1 MGGRRLIAPPPYHA
15 AALPRRFIY
24 CIPMSTPIMPA
35 DRWGERLIRRLGLWS
50 AVAVLVG
57 STIGSGIFR
66 TPASVAQRIDDVPL
80 FLLAWVLGGVV
91 VLCGALTYSELA
103 AAFPRSGGV
112 YVFLRESFGP
122 LPAFLFAWAELWIIR
137 PGAFGA
143 IGITASAYTLRTLG
157 ADPAAVAA
165 VVGPI
170 EIRAEQVLGAGYILV
185 VGTVNYFG
193 IHRGAVLQ
201 NLSTVFKVGA
211 LVLLVLVGF
220 MLGTPSEP
228 SAGGAGGIFGQRASV
243 GLSPFL
249 LAMVAIL
256 WAYDGWADLAFVGG
270 EVQSPQKTLPRALL
284 IGTSIV
290 VVLYLAANL
299 VYLHLIPIQEMKQA
313 ELVAADVARLTVGA
327 VGVVIVSGAIA
338 VSTFGTLN
346 GSMMTAPRIFFA
358 AAEDGLF
365 PKAIARVDPRTT
377 APTGAIVLMTVMGMI
392 FILVRTFTALA
403 DQFIIGIWP
412 FYALAVAGVF
422 VLRRTR
428 PRLERP
434 YKTWGYPV
442 VPLVFLAG
450 ALFLLGNYLVSETG
464 AFAVDIGII
473 LTGIPAYLW
482 WIRTQRVRPP
492 IRPETT

>member
-1 MGGRRLIAPPPYHA
+1 MSAPLI
-15 AALPRRFIY
+15 
-24 CIPMSTPIMPA
+24 PA

-66 TPASVAQRIDDVPL
+66 TPAGVAQKIDDVPL
-80 FLLAWVLGGVV
+80 FLLAWVVGGVV

-112 YVFLRESFGP
+112 YVFLRESFGK

-157 ADPAAVAA
+157 SDPAAVIVSA
-165 VVGPI
+165 GPLDV
-170 EIRAEQVLGAGYILV
+170 RAEQLLGAGYILL
-185 VGTVNYFG
+185 VGTVNFFG

-201 NLSTVFKVGA
+201 NLSTAFKVGA
-211 LVLLVLVGF
+211 LALLVLVGF
-220 MLGTPSEP
+220 ALGTPSADIP
-228 SAGGAGGIFGQRASV
+228 AGGIFAQRAAV

-270 EVQSPQKTLPRALL
+270 EVQNPQKTLPRALL
-284 IGTSIV
+284 IGTAIV
-290 VVLYLAANL
+290 VVLYIAANF
-299 VYLHLIPIQEMKQA
+299 VYLYLIPIQQMKGA
-313 ELVAADVARLTVGA
+313 ELVAADVARLVIGPA
-327 VGVVIVSGAIA
+327 GVVIVSGAIA

-358 AAEDGLF
+358 AAEDRLF
-365 PKAIARVDPRTT
+365 PQAIARVDPKNH

-392 FILVRTFTALA
+392 FILIRTFTALA

-422 VLRRTR
+422 VLRRTQ
-428 PRLERP
+428 PQLERP
-434 YKTWGYPV
+434 YRTWGYPV

-450 ALFLLGNYLVSETG
+450 ALLLLGNYLVSETA
-464 AFAVDIGII
+464 AFAIDIGII
-473 LTGIPAYLW
+473 LTGIPAYLLW
-482 WIRTQRVRPP
+482 QRTR
-492 IRPETT
+492 

>member
-1 MGGRRLIAPPPYHA
+1 
-15 AALPRRFIY
+15 
-24 CIPMSTPIMPA
+24 MPA

-66 TPASVAQRIDDVPL
+66 TPAGVARLVDDVPL
-80 FLLAWVLGGVV
+80 FLLAWVIGAVV

-112 YVFLRESFGP
+112 YVFVRESFGP
-122 LPAFLFAWAELWIIR
+122 LPAFLFTWAELLVIR
-137 PGAFGA
+137 PGAYGA

-157 ADPAAVAA
+157 HDPAAVMSQIGPLSISAEQLLGAA
-165 VVGPI
+165 YIVVVGI
-170 EIRAEQVLGAGYILV
+170 
-185 VGTVNYFG
+185 VNYFG
-193 IHRGAVLQ
+193 IHRGAVVQ
-201 NLSTVFKVGA
+201 NLSTVLKVAA
-211 LVLLVLVGF
+211 LVLLILAGLVLGDA
-220 MLGTPSEP
+220 
-228 SAGGAGGIFGQRASV
+228 AGGGNAVRNMTAQHAQV

-270 EVQSPQKTLPRALL
+270 EVQHPQKTLPRALM
-284 IGTSIV
+284 IGTGIV
-290 VVLYLAANL
+290 VVLYLGANL

-313 ELVAADVARLTVGA
+313 ELVAADVARLLAGPA
-327 VGVVIVSGAIA
+327 GVVAISAVIA

-358 AAEDGLF
+358 AAEDRML
-365 PKAIARVDPRTT
+365 PKALARIDPKTS
-377 APTGAIVLMTVMGMI
+377 APTAAVLLMIVMGVI
-392 FILVRTFTALA
+392 FILIRTFNDLA
-403 DQFIIGIWP
+403 EQFIIGIWP

-434 YKTWGYPV
+434 YMTWGYPL
-442 VPLVFLAG
+442 VPLVFLVA
-450 ALFLLGNYLVSETG
+450 ALFLLGNYLVKETVK
-464 AFAVDIGII
+464 FAWDIGII
-473 LTGIPAYLW
+473 LSGVPVYILMRRW
-482 WIRTQRVRPP
+482 QRRPLPPPPPPPP
-492 IRPETT
+492 ISAMAPK

>member
-1 MGGRRLIAPPPYHA
+1 
-15 AALPRRFIY
+15 
-24 CIPMSTPIMPA
+24 MSGPLTSPPA
-35 DRWGERLIRRLGLWS
+35 DRWGERLQRRLGLWS

-80 FLLAWVLGGVV
+80 FLLAWVVGAVV

-112 YVFLRESFGP
+112 YVFVRESFGR
-122 LPAFLFAWAELWIIR
+122 LPAFLFAWAELWVIR
-137 PGAFGA
+137 PGAYGA

-157 ADPAAVAA
+157 LDPAAIVAA
-165 VVGPI
+165 LGPL
-170 EIRAEQVLGAGYILV
+170 EIRAEQLLGAGYIVL

-201 NLSTVFKVGA
+201 NLSTAFKVGA
-211 LVLLVLVGF
+211 LALLILVGF
-220 MLGTPSEP
+220 ALGSP
-228 SAGGAGGIFGQRASV
+228 SADLPAGGIFAQRAAV
-243 GLSPFL
+243 GLSSFL

-270 EVQSPQKTLPRALL
+270 EVKDPQKILPRALL
-284 IGTSIV
+284 IGTATV
-290 VVLYLAANL
+290 VVLYLGANL
-299 VYLHLIPIQEMKQA
+299 VYLYLIPIEQMKHA
-313 ELVAADVARLTVGA
+313 ELVAADVARLVIGPA
-327 VGVVIVSGAIA
+327 GVVVVSAAIA

-365 PKAIARVDPRTT
+365 PRFIARVDPKNH
-377 APTGAIVLMTVMGMI
+377 APTAAVVLMTVMGMI

-428 PRLERP
+428 PQLERP
-434 YKTWGYPV
+434 YRTWGYPV
-442 VPLVFLAG
+442 VPLVFLVA
-450 ALFLLGNYLVSETG
+450 ALFLLGNYLVRET
-464 AFAVDIGII
+464 ASFAVDMGII
-473 LTGIPAYLW
+473 LSGVPAYLLW
-482 WIRTQRVRPP
+482 EQFRRPAVP
-492 IRPETT
+492 PDNSGR

>member
-1 MGGRRLIAPPPYHA
+1 MSAPLI
-15 AALPRRFIY
+15 
-24 CIPMSTPIMPA
+24 PA
-35 DRWGERLIRRLGLWS
+35 DRWGERLTRRLGLWS

-80 FLLAWVLGGVV
+80 FLLAWVVGAVV

-112 YVFLRESFGP
+112 YVFVRESFGK
-122 LPAFLFAWAELWIIR
+122 LPAFLFTWAELWVIR
-137 PGAFGA
+137 PGAYGA

-157 ADPAAVAA
+157 LDPATIVASL
-165 VVGPI
+165 GPL
-170 EIRAEQVLGAGYILV
+170 EIRAEQLLGAGYILL

-193 IHRGAVLQ
+193 IHRGAILQ

-211 LVLLVLVGF
+211 LALLVVLGF
-220 MLGTPSEP
+220 ALGSR
-228 SAGGAGGIFGQRASV
+228 SAALPEGGIFAQRAAV

-270 EVQSPQKTLPRALL
+270 EVRDPQRNLPRALL
-284 IGTSIV
+284 LGTATV
-290 VVLYLAANL
+290 VVLYLGANL
-299 VYLHLIPIQEMKQA
+299 VYLFLIPIQQMKQA
-313 ELVAADVARLTVGA
+313 ELVAADVAQLVIGPA
-327 VGVVIVSGAIA
+327 GVVVVSAAIA

-358 AAEDGLF
+358 AAEDGLL
-365 PKAIARVDPRTT
+365 PSVIARVDPRTHSPT
-377 APTGAIVLMTVMGMI
+377 AAVVLMTVMGII

-422 VLRRTR
+422 VLRRKR
-428 PRLERP
+428 PDLERP
-434 YKTWGYPV
+434 YRTWGYPW
-442 VPLVFLAG
+442 VPLVFLVA
-450 ALFLLGNYLVSETG
+450 ALFLLGNYLVRET
-464 AFAVDIGII
+464 ASFAVDIGII
-473 LTGIPAYLW
+473 LSGVPVYLW
-482 WIRTQRVRPP
+482 WASRQRGGALR
-492 IRPETT
+492 

>member
-1 MGGRRLIAPPPYHA
+1 MSGPLTPP
-15 AALPRRFIY
+15 
-24 CIPMSTPIMPA
+24 PA
-35 DRWGERLIRRLGLWS
+35 DRWGERLQRRLGLWS

-80 FLLAWVLGGVV
+80 FLLAWVVGAVV

-112 YVFLRESFGP
+112 YVFVRESFGR
-122 LPAFLFAWAELWIIR
+122 LPAFLFAWAELWVIR
-137 PGAFGA
+137 PGAYGA

-157 ADPAAVAA
+157 LDPAAIVAA
-165 VVGPI
+165 LGPL
-170 EIRAEQVLGAGYILV
+170 EIRAEQLLGAGYIVL

-211 LVLLVLVGF
+211 LALLVLVGF
-220 MLGTPSEP
+220 ALGSP
-228 SAGGAGGIFGQRASV
+228 SADLPTGGIFAQRATV
-243 GLSPFL
+243 GLSSFL

-270 EVQSPQKTLPRALL
+270 EVKEPEKILPRALL
-284 IGTSIV
+284 IGTATV
-290 VVLYLAANL
+290 VVLYLSANL
-299 VYLHLIPIQEMKQA
+299 VYLYLIPIEQMKHA
-313 ELVAADVARLTVGA
+313 ELVAADVARLVIGPA
-327 VGVVIVSGAIA
+327 GVVVVSAAIA

-365 PKAIARVDPRTT
+365 PRFIARVDPKNH
-377 APTGAIVLMTVMGMI
+377 APTAAVVLMTVMGMI

-428 PRLERP
+428 PQLERP
-434 YKTWGYPV
+434 YRTWGYPG
-442 VPLVFLAG
+442 VPVVFLVA
-450 ALFLLGNYLVSETG
+450 ALFLLGNYLVRETVS
-464 AFAVDIGII
+464 FAIDIGII
-473 LTGIPAYLW
+473 LTGVPVYLW
-482 WIRTQRVRPP
+482 LARRKGRAPPPAPISVR
-492 IRPETT
+492 

>member
-1 MGGRRLIAPPPYHA
+1 
-15 AALPRRFIY
+15 
-24 CIPMSTPIMPA
+24 MPA

-50 AVAVLVG
+50 AIAVLVG

-66 TPASVAQRIDDVPL
+66 TPAGVAQRIGDVPL
-80 FLLAWVLGGVV
+80 FLLAWVLGGAV

-103 AAFPRSGGV
+103 AAFPRSGGM
-112 YVFLRESFGP
+112 YVFLRESFGK

-157 ADPAAVAA
+157 ADPAAIVASA
-165 VVGPI
+165 GPVD
-170 EIRAEQVLGAGYILV
+170 IRAEQLLGAGYILL
-185 VGTVNYFG
+185 VGTVNFFG
-193 IHRGAVLQ
+193 IHRGAILQ
-201 NLSTVFKVGA
+201 NLSTAFKVGA
-211 LVLLVLVGF
+211 LALLVVVGF
-220 MLGTPSEP
+220 ALGTPSGDIP
-228 SAGGAGGIFGQRASV
+228 AGGIFAQRAVV

-270 EVQSPQKTLPRALL
+270 EVKEPQKTLPRALL

-299 VYLHLIPIQEMKQA
+299 AYLYLIPIQQMKNA
-313 ELVAADVARLTVGA
+313 ELVAADVARLSIGSA
-327 VGVVIVSGAIA
+327 GVVVVSAAIA

-358 AAEDGLF
+358 AAEDRLF
-365 PKAIARVDPRTT
+365 PNAIARVDPRTH
-377 APTGAIVLMTVMGMI
+377 APTGAIVLMTVMGMT
-392 FILVRTFTALA
+392 FIMVRTFTALA

-434 YKTWGYPV
+434 YMTWGYPF
-442 VPLVFLAG
+442 VPLVFLGG
-450 ALFLLGNYLVSETG
+450 ALFLLGNYLVSETA
-464 AFAVDIGII
+464 AFAIDIGII
-473 LTGIPAYLW
+473 LTGIPAYLLW
-482 WIRTQRVRPP
+482 QRARRRAPP
-492 IRPETT
+492 SP

>member
-1 MGGRRLIAPPPYHA
+1 MSAP
-15 AALPRRFIY
+15 I
-24 CIPMSTPIMPA
+24 TPA

-66 TPASVAQRIDDVPL
+66 TPAGVAQRIDDVPL
-80 FLLAWVLGGVV
+80 FLLAWVVGAIV

-112 YVFLRESFGP
+112 YVFVRESFGR
-122 LPAFLFAWAELWIIR
+122 LPAFLFVWAELWVIR

-157 ADPAAVAA
+157 YDPATIVAGL
-165 VVGPI
+165 GPI
-170 EIRAEQVLGAGYILV
+170 DIRAEQLLGAGYIIL
-185 VGTVNYFG
+185 VGTVNFFG

-201 NLSTVFKVGA
+201 NLSTVFKVAA
-211 LVLLVLVGF
+211 LALLILVGF
-220 MLGTPSEP
+220 ALGSQ
-228 SAGGAGGIFGQRASV
+228 SAGLPAGGIFAQRAPV
-243 GLSPFL
+243 ALSSFL

-270 EVQSPQKTLPRALL
+270 EVQNPQRTLPRALL
-284 IGTSIV
+284 IGTATV
-290 VVLYLAANL
+290 VVLYLGANL
-299 VYLHLIPIQEMKQA
+299 VYLYLIPIQQMKHA
-313 ELVAADVARLTVGA
+313 ELVAADVAQLVIGPA
-327 VGVVIVSGAIA
+327 GVMVVSAAIA

-358 AAEDGLF
+358 AAEDGLL
-365 PKAIARVDPRTT
+365 PGPLARVDPRNH
-377 APTGAIVLMTVMGMI
+377 APTAAVVLMTVMGVI

-428 PRLERP
+428 PGLERP
-434 YKTWGYPV
+434 YRTWGYPY
-442 VPLVFLAG
+442 VPVVFLVA
-450 ALFLLGNYLVSETG
+450 ALFLLGNYLVRETSS
-464 AFAVDIGII
+464 FAVDIGII
-473 LTGIPAYLW
+473 LSGVPAYLIWQW
-482 WIRTQRVRPP
+482 WRGRAPP
-492 IRPETT
+492 PAMSAR

>member
-1 MGGRRLIAPPPYHA
+1 MSAP
-15 AALPRRFIY
+15 I
-24 CIPMSTPIMPA
+24 IPA
-35 DRWGERLIRRLGLWS
+35 DRWGERLTRRLGLWS

-66 TPASVAQRIDDVPL
+66 TPASVAQKIDDVPL
-80 FLLAWVLGGVV
+80 FLLAWVVGAIV

-112 YVFLRESFGP
+112 YVFVRESFGR
-122 LPAFLFAWAELWIIR
+122 LPAFLFVWAELWVIR

-143 IGITASAYTLRTLG
+143 IGITASAYTLH
-157 ADPAAVAA
+157 
-165 VVGPI
+165 
-170 EIRAEQVLGAGYILV
+170 IRAEQLLGAGYILL
-185 VGTVNYFG
+185 VGTVNFFG

-201 NLSTVFKVGA
+201 NLSTAFKVGA
-211 LVLLVLVGF
+211 LAALILVGF
-220 MLGTPSEP
+220 ALGSESQDLP
-228 SAGGAGGIFGQRASV
+228 PGGILAQHAQV
-243 GLSPFL
+243 GLSAFL

-270 EVQSPQKTLPRALL
+270 EVLRPQKTLPRALL
-284 IGTSIV
+284 IGTATV
-290 VVLYLAANL
+290 VVLYLGANF
-299 VYLHLIPIQEMKQA
+299 VYLYLIPIQQMKHA
-313 ELVAADVARLTVGA
+313 ELVAADVAQLVIGPA
-327 VGVVIVSGAIA
+327 GVVVVSAAIA

-365 PKAIARVDPRTT
+365 PKFLTRVDPKNH
-377 APTGAIVLMTVMGMI
+377 APTAAVVLMTVMGTI

-412 FYALAVAGVF
+412 FYALAVAGVY

-434 YKTWGYPV
+434 YRTWGYPV
-442 VPLVFLAG
+442 VPFVFLIA
-450 ALFLLGNYLVSETG
+450 ALFLLGNYLVSQTG
-464 AFAVDIGII
+464 AFLVDIGII
-473 LTGIPAYLW
+473 LTGVPVYIGMLW
-482 WIRTQRVRPP
+482 WRRRNAPPP
-492 IRPETT
+492 IVR

>member
-1 MGGRRLIAPPPYHA
+1 MSEPVVPP
-15 AALPRRFIY
+15 
-24 CIPMSTPIMPA
+24 
-35 DRWGERLIRRLGLWS
+35 DRWGERLTRRLGLWS

-66 TPASVAQRIDDVPL
+66 TPAGVAQRIDDVPL

-112 YVFLRESFGP
+112 YVFLRESLGP
-122 LPAFLFAWAELWIIR
+122 MPAFLFAWAELWIIR

-157 ADPAAVAA
+157 YDPASIVIAA
-165 VVGPI
+165 GPVD
-170 EIRAEQVLGAGYILV
+170 IRSEQLLGALYIAI
-185 VGTVNYFG
+185 VGAVNYFG
-193 IHRGAVLQ
+193 IHRGAILQ

-211 LVLLVLVGF
+211 LVLLVVLGF
-220 MLGTPSEP
+220 ALGSP
-228 SAGGAGGIFGQRASV
+228 AGMPEGGVFAQRAAV

-270 EVQSPQKTLPRALL
+270 EVKDPQRTLPRALL
-284 IGTSIV
+284 IGTGTV
-290 VVLYLAANL
+290 VALYLAANL
-299 VYLHLIPIQEMKQA
+299 VYLYLIPIQAVKQA
-313 ELVAADVARLTVGA
+313 ELVAADVARLVIGSA
-327 VGVVIVSGAIA
+327 GVVVVSAAIA

-358 AAEDGLF
+358 AAEDGMF
-365 PKAIARVDPRTT
+365 PKAIARVDPRTH
-377 APTGAIVLMTVMGMI
+377 APTGAVVLMTVMGMI
-392 FILVRTFTALA
+392 FILIRTFTELA

-428 PRLERP
+428 PDLERP
-434 YKTWGYPV
+434 YRTWGYPV
-442 VPLVFLAG
+442 VPFVFLLG
-450 ALFLLGNYLVSETG
+450 AVFLLGNYLVSETA
-464 AFAVDIGII
+464 AFALDIGII
-473 LTGIPAYLW
+473 LSGVPMYY
-482 WIRTQRVRPP
+482 IRRRTMRRV
-492 IRPETT
+492 

>member
-1 MGGRRLIAPPPYHA
+1 
-15 AALPRRFIY
+15 
-24 CIPMSTPIMPA
+24 MPA
-35 DRWGERLIRRLGLWS
+35 DRWGERLLRRLGLWS

-66 TPASVAQRIDDVPL
+66 TPASVASRIDDVPL
-80 FLLAWVLGGVV
+80 FLLAWVVGAVV

-112 YVFLRESFGP
+112 YVFVRESFGR
-122 LPAFLFAWAELWIIR
+122 LPAFLFVWAELWVIR

-157 ADPAAVAA
+157 HDPSAIVASI
-165 VVGPI
+165 GPLHI
-170 EIRAEQVLGAGYILV
+170 AAEQLLGAGYILL
-185 VGTVNYFG
+185 VGTVNFFG

-211 LVLLVLVGF
+211 LAALILVGF
-220 MLGTPSEP
+220 ALGTQ
-228 SAGGAGGIFGQRASV
+228 SAELPAGGIFAQHAQV
-243 GLSPFL
+243 GISAFL

-270 EVQSPQKTLPRALL
+270 EVANPQRTLPRALL
-284 IGTSIV
+284 IGTITV
-290 VVLYLAANL
+290 VVLYLGANL
-299 VYLHLIPIQEMKQA
+299 VYLYLIPIQQMKHA
-313 ELVAADVARLTVGA
+313 ELVAADVAQLVIGPA
-327 VGVVIVSGAIA
+327 GVVVVSAAIA

-358 AAEDGLF
+358 AAEDRLL
-365 PKAIARVDPRTT
+365 PVQIARVDPKNH
-377 APTGAIVLMTVMGMI
+377 APTAAIVLMTVMGMI
-392 FILVRTFTALA
+392 FILIRRFTALA

-412 FYALAVAGVF
+412 FYALAVAGVY

-434 YKTWGYPV
+434 YRTLGYPF
-442 VPLVFLAG
+442 VPLVFLVA
-450 ALFLLGNYLVSETG
+450 ALFLLGNYLVRETG
-464 AFAVDIGII
+464 SFAVDIGII
-473 LTGIPAYLW
+473 LTGVPVYLW
-482 WIRTQRVRPP
+482 LAWREQHAPP
-492 IRPETT
+492 PAITMR

>member
-1 MGGRRLIAPPPYHA
+1 
-15 AALPRRFIY
+15 
-24 CIPMSTPIMPA
+24 MPA
-35 DRWGERLIRRLGLWS
+35 DRWGERLVRRLGLWS

-66 TPASVAQRIDDVPL
+66 TPASVAALVGDVPL
-80 FLLAWVLGGVV
+80 FLLAWVAGGAV

-112 YVFLRESFGP
+112 YVFVRESFGP
-122 LPAFLFAWAELWIIR
+122 LPAFLFAWAELWVIR
-137 PGAFGA
+137 PGAYGA

-157 ADPAAVAA
+157 QDPATIVASL
-165 VVGPI
+165 GPVD
-170 EIRAEQVLGAGYILV
+170 IRAEQLLGAGYIVLV
-185 VGTVNYFG
+185 GAVNYFG

-201 NLSTVFKVGA
+201 NFSTVFKVAA
-211 LVLLVLVGF
+211 LALLILVGF
-220 MLGTPSEP
+220 TLGQPAEVLP
-228 SAGGAGGIFGQRASV
+228 GGILSQRATV

-270 EVQSPQKTLPRALL
+270 EVQHPQKTLPRALL
-284 IGTSIV
+284 IGTATV

-299 VYLHLIPIQEMKQA
+299 VYLHLLPIAQLKHA
-313 ELVAADVARLTVGA
+313 ELVAADVARLSIGPA
-327 VGVVIVSGAIA
+327 GVVVVSAAIA

-358 AAEDGLF
+358 AAEDRMF
-365 PKAIARVDPRTT
+365 PRALAYINPRTF
-377 APTGAIVLMTVMGMI
+377 APTTAVVLMTVMGVI
-392 FILVRTFTALA
+392 FILIRKFTDLA

-434 YKTWGYPV
+434 YRTWGYPL
-442 VPLVFLAG
+442 VPLVFLGG
-450 ALFLLGNYLVSETG
+450 ALMLLGNYLVSKPT
-464 AFAVDIGII
+464 AFAIDIGII
-473 LTGIPAYLW
+473 LSGVPVYLIIKWARRRRPA
-482 WIRTQRVRPP
+482 PP
-492 IRPETT
+492 PPPPPAPAA